1 MVYLITEEKAYV
13 SLVRM
18 FNPLVN
24 ISRSLTTAA
33 RSKRR
38 VVVTG
43 IGVVCPLGVGT
54 QNAWRALIDSKCGIT
69 KLCEPDYDK
78 LPCKVGEQFKNISH
92 FMKIYQFILLNKCFK
107 KIFYIQI
114 EFVNF
119 SYYLHSLR
127 NILFLDNQI
136 IH

>member
-1 MVYLITEEKAYV
+1 
-13 SLVRM
+13 M

-78 LPCKVGEQFKNISH
+78 LPCKVGEPFKNISH
-92 FMKIYQFILLNKCFK
+92 FMKKYMPSLSYYVNILNKYFIYANRILLISSICNCSKYIVPRQLNK
-107 KIFYIQI
+107 
-114 EFVNF
+114 
-119 SYYLHSLR
+119 
-127 NILFLDNQI
+127 
-136 IH
+136 